1 MALTGREALPR
12 RKSLDSSDGAKPVT
26 DRRSDG
32 VPESPAE
39 IPIFDRAGLLN
50 RVMQDEGLA
59 RRLSAQFLE
68 DLPGQIRQLQAFAAA
83 GETEHVREQA
93 HQIKGACAVVSG
105 EALRALAATL
115 EAAGKAGDLA
125 TITARLPEVAAQF
138 ARLQTALQEETKP

>member
-1 MALTGREALPR
+1 
-12 RKSLDSSDGAKPVT
+12 
-26 DRRSDG
+26 
-32 VPESPAE
+32 
-39 IPIFDRAGLLN
+39 
-50 RVMQDEGLA
+50 MQDEGLA
-59 RRLSAQFLE
+59 RRLVAQFLE

-138 ARLQTALQEETKP
+138 ARLQTALQEETKS